1 MNAGGREPGHR
12 PVTIDE
18 LERWVA
24 AGANW
29 RAVELTGERAVVDL
43 CQCTGEL
50 VERRVTA
57 DAGTIAY
64 LRTHAPDGGR

>member
-1 MNAGGREPGHR
+1 L
-12 PVTIDE
+12 TIGE

-29 RAVELTGERAVVDL
+29 RAVELTEERAIVDL

-50 VERRVTA
+50 VERRETT
-57 DAGTIAY
+57 DAGAIAY
-64 LRTHAPDGGR
+64 LRAHPPQEGR

>member
-1 MNAGGREPGHR
+1 VNAAGPEPGHR

-29 RAVELTGERAVVDL
+29 RAVELTEARAVVDL

-50 VERRVTA
+50 VERRETA
-57 DAGTIAY
+57 DAATIAY
-64 LRTHAPDGGR
+64 LRTHPAERGR